1 MTEKEKHC
9 FLQIKDMTNK
19 ICELYEE
26 IHDVTRDKDII
37 KKIYDLVIQAQDVG
51 AEALLIL
58 GHIKTAEKEI

>member
-1 MTEKEKHC
+1 
-9 FLQIKDMTNK
+9 MTNK

-26 IHDVTRDKDII
+26 IHNVTRDKDII